1 MKRKASLE
9 DYGLFLIEI
18 CLFSMSFITDK
29 CAEVI
34 HRLSSRVKNEQN
46 QSTIVNNCNTM
57 IPLCI
62 EKS

>member
-1 MKRKASLE
+1 MKLTKR
-9 DYGLFLIEI
+9 LI
-18 CLFSMSFITDK
+18 SMSFITDK
-29 CAEVI
+29 CADVI

-46 QSTIVNNCNTM
+46 QSAMIDNCNTM